1 MDERLGIGLY
11 WICFNFAG
19 LWLLLVL
26 SFWWSNRSYHV
37 VDAGNLV
44 FAFLPA
50 LLLWLLGKWLRYM
63 FARK

>member
-1 MDERLGIGLY
+1 MAERLGIGLY
-11 WICFNFAG
+11 WTCFNFAG

-26 SFWWSNRSYHV
+26 SFWWSNRSYLV

-50 LLLWLLGKWLRYM
+50 LLLWLLGKWLRYF
-63 FARK
+63 FAGK